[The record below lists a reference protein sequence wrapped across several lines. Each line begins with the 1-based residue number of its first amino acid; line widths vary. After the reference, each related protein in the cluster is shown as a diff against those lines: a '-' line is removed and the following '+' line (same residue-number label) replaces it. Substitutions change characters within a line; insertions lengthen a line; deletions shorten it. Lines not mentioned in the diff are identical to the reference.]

1 MKKKKKTIVCAEKNL
16 RADTKMITMVVSGS
30 FLFVLF
36 KNNEHAPF
44 VINNYQEYVLFLVS
58 LLVRC

>member
-1 MKKKKKTIVCAEKNL
+1 
-16 RADTKMITMVVSGS
+16 MVISGS

-44 VINNYQEYVLFLVS
+44 VINKYQERVLLPES
-58 LLVRC
+58 LPVMCFSCMESWL